1 MQILDYQPLD
11 RGGKAKVSLVTKI
24 FNITHVIT
32 LKVYQNGSIEA
43 HETRDYPGHP
53 HINNT
58 FVCLDKEIVQIVKT
72 LCQNGEYKN
81 AITLI
86 AIALETINMR
96 SAYTQRYTHLLEC
109 HICNQW
115 KLKETVRVCSRCG
128 TQYCQDC
135 KLQCECGQGDLGL
148 CKKCENTSRAKCL
161 YCIVEEKF
169 PGKSILRL
177 TLEPRIESLML
188 QNNIKTI
195 KEIEEVVNG
204 TTRIKGI
211 GPAKLA
217 SISEAYRISQE
228 EVNA

>member
-1 MQILDYQPLD
+1 MQILDYQPLTN
-11 RGGKAKVSLVTKI
+11 GGKAKVSLVTKI
-24 FNITHVIT
+24 FNVTHVIT
-32 LKVYQNGSIEA
+32 IKVMSNGSIEA
-43 HETRDYPGHP
+43 FETRDYPGHP

-58 FVCLDKEIVQIVKT
+58 FICLDKEINKIVQT
-72 LCQNGEYKN
+72 LCLNGEYKN

-109 HICNQW
+109 HVCNQW
-115 KLKETVRVCSRCG
+115 KDRTTVKSCSRCG
-128 TQYCQDC
+128 TQYCPDC
-135 KLQCECGQGDLGL
+135 KFQCECGQGDLGL
-148 CKKCENTSRAKCL
+148 CKKCRNTARAKCL

-169 PGKSILRL
+169 PGKSVLRL
-177 TLEPRIESLML
+177 NLEPRIESLML
-188 QNNIKTI
+188 QNNIRTVEKV
-195 KEIEEVVNG
+195 EEVVNG

-228 EVNA
+228 RVDA